1 MGPNGENP
9 LIPTGTLLVLWGT
22 KNYDR
27 MSGRSLGVLCGKTH
41 PSHNTPST
49 TFLHNS
55 SMNMHYNVGEVE
67 KGKRFSTLG
76 KTEEL

>member
-1 MGPNGENP
+1 MTSAVFLHRETP
-9 LIPTGTLLVLWGT
+9 
-22 KNYDR
+22 
-27 MSGRSLGVLCGKTH
+27 RSLSALFVRCARCGLCGTH

-55 SMNMHYNVGEVE
+55 SMNMRYNVGEVE